1 MPDLGFLPILLVGAF
16 VHGVLGFG
24 FPMLSTPALILFME
38 LPRVVLL
45 TLVPTVSINVISIAG
60 EKHWREALR
69 RYWPIPAFAIVG
81 SMLGT
86 EVMLSVDPEPLRL
99 SLAFVLV
106 VYLIAERLPGAE
118 VERYVP
124 RWQMALLGLGL
135 GLMGGMINI
144 IAPAIVVYALF
155 TRMSPLLMV
164 SVFNFSFLVSKS
176 GQILGFIAN
185 DALDWNVV
193 KITIWVLPLILLTL
207 WFGMRLRRKLNLKT
221 YQKLLRTSLWLI
233 AIVILI
239 DSATSLLDG
248 GQDTGS
254 NSVKQVNLQR

>member
-1 MPDLGFLPILLVGAF
+1 
-16 VHGVLGFG
+16 
-24 FPMLSTPALILFME
+24 
-38 LPRVVLL
+38 
-45 TLVPTVSINVISIAG
+45 
-60 EKHWREALR
+60 
-69 RYWPIPAFAIVG
+69 
-81 SMLGT
+81 
-86 EVMLSVDPEPLRL
+86 
-99 SLAFVLV
+99 
-106 VYLIAERLPGAE
+106 
-118 VERYVP
+118 
-124 RWQMALLGLGL
+124 
-135 GLMGGMINI
+135 MINI

-176 GQILGFIAN
+176 GQILGLIAN

-233 AIVILI
+233 AIVILV